1 MCEHILIRKVS
12 MTLIACYTS
21 AVHRIVMNG
30 LILCIM
36 VNDRGLGNPVM
47 GVLRLAS
54 SATIARPTVGAGVST
69 TTGTAVAATGLG
81 LGRARVPA

>member
-1 MCEHILIRKVS
+1 
-12 MTLIACYTS
+12 MTSIANTAIFY
-21 AVHRIVMNG
+21 NG
-30 LILCIM
+30 IM
-36 VNDRGLGNPVM
+36 VDISCLIHGIMVHSRSLCNPVM

-54 SATIARPTVGAGVST
+54 SATIARPTVGARVST